1 MKYICNKCG
10 KVFQAEDITI
20 HYTKGENGFE
30 IVAICKLCLEEYLQ
44 KTKVDIDRKDE
55 DTERM
60 NMKRKWS

>member
-20 HYTKGENGFE
+20 HHTTGDNGLE
-30 IVAICKLCLEEYLQ
+30 IVAICKLCLDEYLQ
-44 KTKVDIDRKDE
+44 KTKVNADIKDE

-60 NMKRKWS
+60 EMKRKW